1 MGNSPSSIQKI
12 NFEDIQFAIHQTDF
26 QEDSFILINT
36 MNTMEQECL
45 IPNTI
50 PYEKEESL
58 INEYIKMGKKNKKI
72 IIYGKNTNDEK
83 ITTKYYQLLN
93 LGFYNIYIY
102 SGGLFEWLLLQDIY
116 GFNEFPTTKKEMDL
130 LKFKPSKCLNI
141 PLLKY

>member
-130 LKFKPSKCLNI
+130 LKFKPAKCLNI